1 MKAKPEEPVA
11 RWTLRPAQDCL
22 SFTFWHDHSV
32 VVLPLLQKAI
42 PGANNE
48 CILPIII
55 RKRTMPELPEAETL
69 RQPVN
74 IIFSG
79 KRLAHISRSPAKKL
93 WIGHQNFPAIGL
105 SLQSVGRQGKILVF
119 YWGETG
125 KEAGVCLVSR
135 LGMSGTWLIKNRDEP
150 LPDHS
155 HLVLTFEGMAD
166 CLVYRDPRRFGRLEW
181 VSEPVKSVILASQ
194 GPDILQIS
202 PDEWHQRIKS
212 SSRTIRSILLDQK
225 VASGVG
231 NIYASEILFDARIS
245 PFRKG
250 KSISRTE
257 SVLILTSAK
266 IILESAIKS
275 GGSTIHSFR
284 TSFGEGGNFQI
295 RHKVYGKA
303 GKPCQNCHCNIK
315 KVMENSRHL
324 FYCSF
329 CQKRGHSRGERKNRE
344 FLTTDPLPVS

>member
-1 MKAKPEEPVA
+1 MVP
-11 RWTLRPAQDCL
+11 RLAQDRF
-22 SFTFWHDHSV
+22 SFTFWFWHALPF
-32 VVLPLLQKAI
+32 VVLSLLQKAM

-48 CILPIII
+48 STLPITT

-69 RQPVN
+69 RLPVN
-74 IIFSG
+74 TIFAG
-79 KRLAHISRSPAKKL
+79 KRLAHISRSPAKNL
-93 WIGHQNFPAIGL
+93 WMGHQNFPAEGL
-105 SLQSVGRQGKILVF
+105 SLQSVGRHGKVLVF

-125 KEAGVCLVSR
+125 MEAGVCLVSR
-135 LGMSGTWLIKNRDEP
+135 LGMSGTWLIRNRDEP

-155 HLVLTFEGMAD
+155 HLVLTFEGTAD

-181 VSEPVKSVILASQ
+181 VSEPDKSVILASH

-202 PDEWHQRIKS
+202 PDEWHERIKNS
-212 SSRTIRSILLDQK
+212 CRTIRSILLDQR

-257 SVLILTSAK
+257 SVRILASAK
-266 IILESAIKS
+266 VILESAINS

-303 GKPCQNCHCNIK
+303 GKPCQNCHGNIK

-329 CQKRGHSRGERKNRE
+329 CQKRGHSRGEKKNRE